1 MDCITGAAEDQQKG
15 VEMGTHAKYTS
26 SWCNWLVWLEHIGA
40 DDPYLQSLTQPQRI
54 RILCAFLY
62 ALRRGDFNPTGDSI
76 KGETAEKTIN
86 HVAATIV
93 SSGGEDPRL
102 DKSGNKSLLLSRQL
116 QSYKKVDPKT
126 KHQKAIPPEVYRFIL
141 RRAVTPRAKALAELL
156 CFALFFACRSC
167 EYTKTQRADE
177 KQTRPIRPCDIEF
190 RLNGKRIPHDHPQLH
205 KADYVIVTFGP
216 QKVDLHRDEAI
227 PQQATDDA
235 ELNPVWHAAT
245 TIRRLMSYPDYDP
258 TWPIHI
264 YYDTNKERF
273 SDIRSYEV
281 LDTIKAAV
289 TTIGYDILGFT
300 ADDVGTHS
308 NRGAFAMMLYLAGE
322 STFTI
327 MKLGRWA
334 SDAFLDYIEQQILTF
349 SNGVS
354 KKMLF
359 SNTFFNFPVNPTNK
373 RSTNNNSHSISHHSK
388 SARQHIYGRHN
399 SLRDLLRHSY

>member
-1 MDCITGAAEDQQKG
+1 
-15 VEMGTHAKYTS
+15 
-26 SWCNWLVWLEHIGA
+26 
-40 DDPYLQSLTQPQRI
+40 
-54 RILCAFLY
+54 
-62 ALRRGDFNPTGDSI
+62 
-76 KGETAEKTIN
+76 
-86 HVAATIV
+86 
-93 SSGGEDPRL
+93 
-102 DKSGNKSLLLSRQL
+102 
-116 QSYKKVDPKT
+116 
-126 KHQKAIPPEVYRFIL
+126 
-141 RRAVTPRAKALAELL
+141 
-156 CFALFFACRSC
+156 
-167 EYTKTQRADE
+167 
-177 KQTRPIRPCDIEF
+177 
-190 RLNGKRIPHDHPQLH
+190 
-205 KADYVIVTFGP
+205 
-216 QKVDLHRDEAI
+216 
-227 PQQATDDA
+227 
-235 ELNPVWHAAT
+235 
-245 TIRRLMSYPDYDP
+245 MSYPNYDP